1 MSHRKRLAGIAPHV
15 RRMRLKGWSVESI
28 ASAYRIATADVRAIL
43 VPRPPRPPRPVKQ
56 PRWVDSWRAAAK
68 SDERYR
74 DDVGLDQVEL
84 PTAAGPVTRDTVTQ
98 IPAAKLEP
106 PAPSA
111 WSGPASPFQTSLHGG
126 RRRLKD

>member
-56 PRWVDSWRAAAK
+56 PRSVDPWRGT
-68 SDERYR
+68 DWRYR
-74 DDVGLDQVEL
+74 DDVGLDLVEHHGADL
-84 PTAAGPVTRDTVTQ
+84 RLAPPVAGIESNAPIRAV
-98 IPAAKLEP
+98 EP
-106 PAPSA
+106 PAPIA